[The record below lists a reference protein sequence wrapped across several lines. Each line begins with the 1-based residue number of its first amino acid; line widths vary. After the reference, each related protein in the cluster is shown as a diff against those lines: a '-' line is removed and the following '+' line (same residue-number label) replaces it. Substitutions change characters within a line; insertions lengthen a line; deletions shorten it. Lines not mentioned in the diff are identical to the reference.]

1 MMDHR
6 NAPDNLWIPL
16 AEPGHTGQAATPEAD
31 NALAVRPL
39 GEGITAVEAH
49 GALTCVVLSPAAWQ
63 RVQALDGNWRRL
75 FYWALRHIDTPT
87 ARQMAAAAECAL
99 NGRSGR
105 AIAPRRS

>member
-16 AEPGHTGQAATPEAD
+16 AEPGHAGQAATPEAD

-99 NGRSGR
+99 HGRSGR
-105 AIAPRRS
+105 AIAPRQS